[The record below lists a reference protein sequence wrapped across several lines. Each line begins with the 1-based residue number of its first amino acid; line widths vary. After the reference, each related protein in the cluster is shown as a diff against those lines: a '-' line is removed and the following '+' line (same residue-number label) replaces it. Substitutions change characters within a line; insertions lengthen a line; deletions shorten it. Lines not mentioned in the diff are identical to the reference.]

1 MVVFSSLS
9 TLCVFQW
16 ITLGW
21 FRNSKSFGTACDI
34 SGRVQLKMTSRH
46 QMSWKYI
53 ILSVCISLA
62 ASRFIK
68 IIPADRGVNMEAIV
82 IDQIIW
88 HLLGCEPSEIR
99 KCLHWSQWFGP
110 PEWTWAC
117 LHFYLKVSC
126 QTKLVQQIDRLCT
139 DDQIGSG
146 LKTEF
151 ILSMCDTKML
161 GCASIHICICT
172 WWDDMFLQIPRQS
185 LGDVP
190 CKFLPPQKPL
200 QKRRINVS
208 LYQPCH
214 FQEITPET
222 GKEDSCLN

>member
-139 DDQIGSG
+139 DDQIGSC
-146 LKTEF
+146 LKTEIVRIYSLDVWYQNVGLCF
-151 ILSMCDTKML
+151 NPYLYLYLMRWHVLTDSSSKPWRCSM
-161 GCASIHICICT
+161 
-172 WWDDMFLQIPRQS
+172 
-185 LGDVP
+185 
-190 CKFLPPQKPL
+190 
-200 QKRRINVS
+200 
-208 LYQPCH
+208 
-214 FQEITPET
+214 
-222 GKEDSCLN
+222 